1 MSQKKL
7 TSETVEL
14 LNSKLGLRT
23 LMAYKNM
30 DYDKAIE
37 RIFYEKKLCS
47 LQTELIKLQ
56 SWVIEQEKKVVI
68 IFEGRDAAG
77 KGGAIRRTT
86 QRMNPR
92 HIKIV
97 ALIFPPLTKKNSG
110 FFNAI
115 STNCPNPE
123 RWSFLI
129 AVGTTVPG

>member
-1 MSQKKL
+1 M

-56 SWVIEQEKKVVI
+56 SWVIEQEKKSSLSSREEMLPEK
-68 IFEGRDAAG
+68 EGPSAER
-77 KGGAIRRTT
+77 
-86 QRMNPR
+86 P
-92 HIKIV
+92 
-97 ALIFPPLTKKNSG
+97 
-110 FFNAI
+110 NA
-115 STNCPNPE
+115 
-123 RWSFLI
+123 
-129 AVGTTVPG
+129 